1 MANILH
7 VVVRPYYITLA
18 CNQITSRGSC
28 SKSRVHDLRPSA
40 AKALEI
46 ARSPANMSRQSYA
59 AGRAKAWCKCRHDG

>member
-46 ARSPANMSRQSYA
+46 AGEIQAVVRGWACEGLVQVPT
-59 AGRAKAWCKCRHDG
+59 